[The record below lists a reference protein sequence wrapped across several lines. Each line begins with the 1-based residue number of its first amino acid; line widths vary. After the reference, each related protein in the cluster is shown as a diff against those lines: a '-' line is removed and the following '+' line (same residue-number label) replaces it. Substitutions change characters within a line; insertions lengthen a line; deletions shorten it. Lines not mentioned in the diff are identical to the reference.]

1 MTAHLMWYDTPA
13 QLWTDALPLG
23 NGRLG
28 AMVFGDALREH
39 LQINED

>member
-1 MTAHLMWYDTPA
+1 MTAHLLWYDTTA

-28 AMVFGDALREH
+28 A
-39 LQINED
+39 